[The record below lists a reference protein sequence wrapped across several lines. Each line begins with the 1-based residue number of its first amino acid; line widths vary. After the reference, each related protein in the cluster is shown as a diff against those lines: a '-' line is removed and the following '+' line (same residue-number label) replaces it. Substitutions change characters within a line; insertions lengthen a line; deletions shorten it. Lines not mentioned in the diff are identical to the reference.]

1 MSETTIYRQ
10 ILSLFERLDAETT
23 NRSTRDA
30 MGWLEDLMRAGDD
43 QVMQAR
49 CEDIEG
55 SQIVMDVLRGF
66 FATWYQRLQVIRDD
80 EIERE
85 QAEWD
90 EYGRDEYLQQQAW
103 DAREFSRGEN

>member
-1 MSETTIYRQ
+1 MPETTIYRQ
-10 ILSLFERLDAETT
+10 LLTLFERLDAEAN

-43 QVMQAR
+43 SVMQAR

-66 FATWYQRLQVIRDD
+66 FATWYQRLQVVRDA

-85 QAEWD
+85 MLDWE
-90 EYGRDEYLQQQAW
+90 EYGRGEYLQQQAW
-103 DAREFSRGEN
+103 DAREFSRGEE

>member
-1 MSETTIYRQ
+1 MQPTTIYRQ
-10 ILSLFERLDAETT
+10 LLTLFEGVEAEAA

-43 QVMQAR
+43 PVMQGR

-55 SQIVMDVLRGF
+55 AQIVMDVLRGF
-66 FATWYQRLQVIRDD
+66 FATWYQRLQVVRDA

-85 QAEWD
+85 MRDWE
-90 EYGRDEYLQQQAW
+90 EYGRDEYLQQKAW
-103 DAREFSRGEN
+103 DAREFSRGEE

>member
-1 MSETTIYRQ
+1 MQPTTIYRQ
-10 ILSLFERLDAETT
+10 LLTLFEGVEAEAA

-30 MGWLEDLMRAGDD
+30 MGWLEDLMRAGGDS
-43 QVMQAR
+43 VMEAR

-66 FATWYQRLQVIRDD
+66 FATWYQRLQVVRDA

-85 QAEWD
+85 QADWE

-103 DAREFSRGEN
+103 DAREFSRGEE

>member
-10 ILSLFERLDAETT
+10 LLTLFERLDAEAV

-43 QVMQAR
+43 QVLQDR
-49 CEDIEG
+49 CEGIEG
-55 SQIVMDVLRGF
+55 AQIVMAVLRGF
-66 FATWYQRLQVIRDD
+66 FATWYQRLQVVRDE

-85 QAEWD
+85 RWDWEDHVRAES
-90 EYGRDEYLQQQAW
+90 L
-103 DAREFSRGEN
+103 REHEQINLREE

>member
-1 MSETTIYRQ
+1 MQSTTVYRQ
-10 ILSLFERLDAETT
+10 LLTLFEGIDAEAT

-43 QVMQAR
+43 PVMQGR

-66 FATWYQRLQVIRDD
+66 FATWYQRLQVVRDA

-90 EYGRDEYLQQQAW
+90 ALDE
-103 DAREFSRGEN
+103 REPN